1 MVNSNRILNKVLL
14 FFMLGTFAS
23 SLFAT
28 TAGFDVLVVDAETFD
43 PIKGVDVVGWFSNG
57 NGWKAW
63 TESAPTYVDKKIT
76 DKHGRC
82 HVTGETNIGETG
94 VNIRCPPKGYYP
106 NCFRVRHIFTEKP
119 IFPFTHWRPTDL
131 VITAALYKIQSPVPL
146 FVKKAFGKFDVDW
159 PMDSDAGTNAVLRYD
174 FIVGDWLPPAGKGIV
189 ADMTVRATMAASR
202 HIDRWSRLDG
212 SEYLRTTR
220 FYDVT
225 DTFEFCGEGNGVV
238 RKVAASNAIP
248 FVRKAGV
255 DGFGKTFHMS
265 FGKRKK
271 IIGPNVYYDDYTDS
285 NKDVVYV
292 FRIRSRFDEHGNL
305 KEAYYGKI
313 YGDFRLYGKWMY
325 GHNGISFIYYLN
337 PKPNDRNLEWD
348 MKNNLCP
355 KTGDVRVKVNHS
367 LMLLP

>member
-1 MVNSNRILNKVLL
+1 MNRNRNWNRMISLVFGFVVQSLAAA
-14 FFMLGTFAS
+14 TAS
-23 SLFAT
+23 
-28 TAGFDVLVVDAETFD
+28 FDVVVIDADT
-43 PIKGVDVVGWFSNG
+43 IKPVSGVNVVGWFGNS

-63 TESAPTYVDKKIT
+63 TEAAPTYEDKTIT
-76 DKHGRC
+76 DENGRC
-82 HVTGETNIGETG
+82 HVKGETNTGETG
-94 VNIRCPPKGYYP
+94 VAIKSPPRGYYAYP
-106 NCFRVRHIFTEKP
+106 GSSNRFTQKP
-119 IFPFTHWRPTDL
+119 ILPFTHWRPTDL
-131 VITAALYKIQSPVPL
+131 VITAALYKIESPIPL

-159 PMDSDAGTNAVLRYD
+159 PTDSDAGTNAVLRYD

-212 SEYLRTTR
+212 SEYIRTTR

-285 NKDVVYV
+285 NKDAVYV

-325 GHNGISFIYYLN
+325 GYNGISFTYYLN
-337 PKPNDRNLEWD
+337 PKTNDRNLEWD